1 MVLPYGMSNGCVTSK
16 TECGR
21 TSKFDSSQFSF
32 SVFVTGLGVCMYSLL
47 R

>member
-1 MVLPYGMSNGCVTSK
+1 MVLRYGMPNGRVTSK

-32 SVFVTGLGVCMYSLL
+32 CVFVTGLGVYMYSLL